1 MSTAIKES
9 TEREDIKE
17 IDDDIFRD
25 LDEESTKN
33 METVDWMARMKSEME
48 RDMNRMLTGAD
59 LILMVQRM
67 KVFWTKMTSAR
78 STDMLHTVV
87 SITREG

>member
-1 MSTAIKES
+1 MSTAIKKS

-33 METVDWMARMKSEME
+33 MEMVDWMARMKSEME
-48 RDMNRMLTGAD
+48 RDMHRMLMGAD

-67 KVFWTKMTSAR
+67 KVFWTMMTSKR
-78 STDMLHTVV
+78 STDMVHTVV